1 MKGNMGNM
9 MKQMQQM
16 QKKMMKAQ
24 EELLAMEFE
33 ASAGGGVVTVTADG
47 SRKILDVNI
56 EEEAVDPDD
65 VEMLEDL
72 VLAAIND
79 VMKQIED
86 KTKATIAKENDE
98 STGRII
104 SDGI

>member
-9 MKQMQQM
+9 MKQMQKM

-24 EELLAMEFE
+24 EELQEMEFE
-33 ASAGGGVVTVTADG
+33 ASAGGGVVTVKANG
-47 SRKILDVNI
+47 SKQILAVNI

-72 VLAAIND
+72 VVAAVND
-79 VMKQIED
+79 VLKQIDDRTEATMGQF
-86 KTKATIAKENDE
+86 TKGLNMP
-98 STGRII
+98 GMF
-104 SDGI
+104 

>member
-33 ASAGGGVVTVTADG
+33 ASAGGGVVTVKADG
-47 SRKILDVNI
+47 SRKIIDVDIN
-56 EEEAVDPDD
+56 EEVVDPDD

-86 KTKATIAKENDE
+86 KTEATMGKFTKGMNMP
-98 STGRII
+98 GMF
-104 SDGI
+104 